1 VDRPKSQYFFC
12 DIRKKAGSALV
23 HLLIFVERNNRRL
36 APRCDATP
44 PAEYLIICSD

>member
-1 VDRPKSQYFFC
+1 M
-12 DIRKKAGSALV
+12 RKKAGSLP

-44 PAEYLIICSD
+44 PTEYLIICSD